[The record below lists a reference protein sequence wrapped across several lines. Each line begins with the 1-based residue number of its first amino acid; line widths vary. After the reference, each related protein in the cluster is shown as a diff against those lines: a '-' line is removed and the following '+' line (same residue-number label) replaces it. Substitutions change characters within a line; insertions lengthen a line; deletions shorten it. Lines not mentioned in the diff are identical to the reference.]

1 MSIEYVNALIQIPIK
16 VLEGEAFE
24 IMSEY
29 MSINIENCDELPERG
44 DIVSLQMSM
53 HEQIKK
59 ALEKKRLEKEKVI
72 VPTDKPP
79 KKRPQNITFKRYSNK
94 RAASRNTAKYYGDDD
109 DDDSDTTQSESD
121 SDLDSIESDNESD
134 NKRSNPIN
142 AEDKQSNPINAED
155 KDAALSQLQ
164 EVEEL
169 EPEDGESYL
178 SLKEDE
184 YQE

>member
-16 VLEGEAFE
+16 VLEDETFE

-29 MSINIENCDELPERG
+29 MSINIENCDELPEKG
-44 DIVSLQMSM
+44 DIASLQMSM

-59 ALEKKRLEKEKVI
+59 ALEKKRLEKEKV
-72 VPTDKPP
+72 VLPAEKPP

-109 DDDSDTTQSESD
+109 SDTTQSESD
-121 SDLDSIESDNESD
+121 SDLESDDLCNED
-134 NKRSNPIN
+134 NVQSNSLNAEDKRSNPIN
-142 AEDKQSNPINAED
+142 EED

-169 EPEDGESYL
+169 EPVDGESYL